1 MGMLNLNN
9 VNKIFICGIGGIGT
23 SALGRMFKGLGKV
36 VIGSDIVSSEITDGL
51 LKEGINVEIGQRP
64 ENISAEIGLLIYSDA
79 VPETNPERSRAKE
92 LNILQMSFFE
102 ALGLLTRQKKTIAI
116 AGTNGKSSTTAM
128 ISQCMIDAQMEPS
141 IILGS
146 LFPKIGANYR
156 YGKSD
161 WFVAEA
167 CEYRAHFLHLSP
179 WAIILTNIEEEHMD
193 FFTNMAHVLSVYQAF
208 VNKIDPNGILI
219 INRDDIN
226 IRKLRMPHCKVFSFG
241 ASADA
246 DARIKNLR
254 HENGLQKFNV
264 IFQGRDL
271 GEFILNI
278 PGRFYLY
285 NALAAITFCLAI
297 NVPLGILKKAI
308 ADYKGIWRRFEMI
321 KNDDIAVIS
330 DYGHHPTAV
339 AGTIETL
346 KQAYPLR
353 RLVVVFQ
360 PHQYDRTKKLFKQ
373 FVESLQSADV
383 LVLPEVYDVVG
394 REENKSVGSKD
405 LADAVKKEFGKR
417 EVYYC
422 ENLERT
428 VEKVNSML
436 RKGDV
441 VLVMGAGDVY
451 TVATKLRIL

>member
-1 MGMLNLNN
+1 MILMNN

-36 VIGSDIVSSEITDGL
+36 VVGSDIVASEITDGL
-51 LKEGINVEIGQRP
+51 SREGIGVEIGQKA
-64 ENISAEIGLLIYSDA
+64 ENISTDVGLLVYSDA
-79 VPETNPERSRAKE
+79 VPETNVERLRAKE
-92 LNILQMSFFE
+92 LNIPQMSYFE
-102 ALGLLTRQKKTIAI
+102 ALGLLTKQKKTIAI

-128 ISQCMIDAQMEPS
+128 ISQCMVDAQMEPS

-208 VNKIDPNGILI
+208 VNKIDLSGILI

-226 IRKLRMPHCKVFSFG
+226 IRKLRLPSCKVFSFG
-241 ASADA
+241 ASIDA
-246 DARIKNLR
+246 DAQIKNLR

-271 GEFILNI
+271 GEFVLNI

-297 NVPLGILKKAI
+297 NVPLGVLKKAI
-308 ADYKGIWRRFEMI
+308 SEYKGIWRRFEMI
-321 KNDDIAVIS
+321 KNDNIAVIS

-373 FVESLQSADV
+373 FVDALKDADV
-383 LVLPEVYDVVG
+383 LILPEVYDVAG
-394 REENKSVGSKD
+394 REEDKTVGAQD
-405 LADAVKKEFGKR
+405 LAEAVKKEFGKR
-417 EVYYC
+417 EVYCC
-422 ENLERT
+422 ENLEKT
-428 VEKVNSML
+428 VEKTNSML

-441 VLVMGAGDVY
+441 VLVIGAGDVY
-451 TVATKLRIL
+451 TIAPSLREG